1 VTRGL
6 RTLADRTGRDRLD
19 RDRVAAV
26 GVIFAI
32 ESSGSAGAIA
42 LLLGVI
48 GLLLVLAA

>member
-1 VTRGL
+1 MGSL
-6 RTLADRTGRDRLD
+6 RSPKLAATGIALLLL
-19 RDRVAAV
+19 

-32 ESSGSAGAIA
+32 QSSGSGGAIA